1 MATST
6 TSAKQSRKNRA
17 SLVSGPAGPWTEH
30 APGRLRK
37 AYEGDANE
45 KGWTLWQKH
54 LARRKL
60 RPIAKLF
67 KGRQSPLFWAL
78 PPGVDVEQPERVIE
92 LLRRPR
98 LADRRT
104 AGLNN
109 AALCW
114 LTRADVAALEVGFAL
129 ECLAWSTALAVL
141 AKHLGERTWW
151 QLANRLIAIASAENH
166 GDDPLAAQLLH
177 GELPAMLAYQL
188 PELAACRA
196 LIATSRRT
204 LEESNGQLLDDEAMV
219 HGSRLDALRPLLAC
233 WTRWRVVGGESDAL
247 LWSGTAQRRYA
258 KLTEHALRLS
268 RPDRTQPFSPPDA
281 LPWNRRLV
289 RTALRVADSA
299 KTRRVARLIASGG
312 KDSGNSRRRAPAAS
326 FDVESAG
333 IAVLRCDWRPRSP
346 QLAVNYSGP
355 QLVME
360 FSLRGECL
368 WSGTADIEVRI
379 DGQPVVPCQGWE
391 QVCWESDRDVDYL
404 ELELRLSEDI
414 SIQRH
419 LALVRKAGFLL
430 VADAVLGIC
439 PRKIE
444 YRARLPLADG
454 ASFRAEKDTREGTIT
469 VRGRPRAR
477 VLPLA
482 LSEWRSGP
490 SCGTLDA
497 ASGSLE
503 LTQQA
508 AAQSMFAPLFIDF
521 DPRRLARE
529 ATWRQLTVGE
539 DRQVV
544 ARDVAVGYRVQI
556 GKAQWLIYRSLA
568 ESGVRTV
575 LGKNLM
581 HEFLLGRFGSKGKVK
596 TLLEIEA

>member
-1 MATST
+1 MATTS

-17 SLVSGPAGPWTEH
+17 SLASGPGGPWSGQ
-30 APGRLRK
+30 APRRVRQ

-45 KGWTLWQKH
+45 QGWALWCRH

-60 RPIAKLF
+60 RPISKLF
-67 KGRQSPLFWAL
+67 QGRQSPLVWAL
-78 PPGVDVEQPERVIE
+78 PPGVDAEQAERVIE

-104 AGLNN
+104 AGLDN

-114 LTRADVAALEVGFAL
+114 LSRADVAEPDAGFAL
-129 ECLAWSTALAVL
+129 ECLAWCAALPSL
-141 AKHLGERTWW
+141 AEYTGERAWW
-151 QLANRLIAIASAENH
+151 QLANRLVAIAAAES
-166 GDDPLAAQLLH
+166 GREDPLVAQLLH
-177 GELPAMLAYQL
+177 GELPTMLACQL

-196 LIATSRRT
+196 LAAVSRRT
-204 LEESNGQLLDDEAMV
+204 LEESTRLLDDEAMV

-233 WTRWRVVGGESDAL
+233 WTRWRVIDQELDASVWSDA
-247 LWSGTAQRRYA
+247 TPRRYA
-258 KLTEHALRLS
+258 RLVEHVLRLS
-268 RPDRTQPFSPPDA
+268 RPDRTQLFSPPEA
-281 LPWNRRLV
+281 PPWNRRLV
-289 RTALRVADSA
+289 KTALRLVDSA
-299 KTRRVARLIASGG
+299 KTRRIARLIASGG
-312 KDSGNSRRRAPAAS
+312 KGSRNPRRRVPSPS
-326 FDVESAG
+326 FDIESAG
-333 IAVLRCDWRPRSP
+333 IAVLSCDWRRRSP
-346 QLAVNYSGP
+346 RLAVNYSGP

-360 FSLRGECL
+360 LSLGRECL
-368 WSGTADIEVRI
+368 WTGPAEIQVRI
-379 DGQPVVPCQGWE
+379 DGWPVVPRQGWE

-419 LALVRKAGFLL
+419 LALAREAGFLL
-430 VADAVLGIC
+430 LADAVLGVC

-454 ASFRAEKDTREGTIT
+454 TTFRAERETREGTLA

-490 SCGTLDA
+490 SCGTLGA
-497 ASGSLE
+497 AGGPLE
-503 LTQQA
+503 LAQEA
-508 AAQSMFAPLFIDF
+508 AGQCLFAPLFIDF
-521 DPRRLARE
+521 DSRRLVRQ

-544 ARDVAVGYRVQI
+544 SRDVAVGYRVQI
-556 GKAQWLIYRSLA
+556 GKSQWLVYRSLA
-568 ESGVRTV
+568 EPGVRTV

-581 HEFLLGRFGSKGKVK
+581 HEFLLGRFGSNGKVK
-596 TLLEIEA
+596 TIVEIES